1 MQDEESIKMKK
12 ELRITEIYRSIQG
25 ESTYSGLPCI
35 FVRLTGCDLRCSYC
49 DSTYAFKGGESMP
62 LEEIL
67 RKIEKLDV
75 PLVEITGGEP
85 LLQKE
90 VLPLMENLCDIGK
103 TVLLETSGAHDIS
116 KVDSRVIRIV
126 DMKCPSSGESD
137 RNLIS
142 NLSALRSKDELKFVI
157 GSREDF
163 EWARDCVRKNELETR
178 VRTILFSPAF
188 KISATPGQTK
198 GHDGIEARTLV
209 DWILTEKLPVRFQL
223 QIHKYVWDPNQKGV

>member
-188 KISATPGQTK
+188 KTSATPGQTK